1 MAQVLEENKEL
12 QASVTDLQ
20 VHLTQERHRK
30 EDLEVKVLA
39 LEKDMQLLEAENHSL
54 SEQFGCIGDQ
64 HKCMTLSLALLVFS
78 VLRYMI
84 VTYNIGDGAWPFP
97 QEH

>member
-1 MAQVLEENKEL
+1 M
-12 QASVTDLQ
+12 
-20 VHLTQERHRK
+20 
-30 EDLEVKVLA
+30 KVLA
-39 LEKDMQLLEAENHSL
+39 LEKDKQLLEVENHSL

-84 VTYNIGDGAWPFP
+84 VTYNIGDGAWPILGSHQP
-97 QEH
+97 ASGGEGENGEG